1 MLASAIAICA
11 QASSC
16 PASRIA
22 STSRARSRKHDHSG
36 RFGCC
41 RRHTS
46 RADRPE
52 FFETVVVSESRRA
65 LAAVGGDAS
74 RVVPWLDTGRFPHDG
89 DPMSAGD
96 LSKLITAA
104 HKAGL
109 RRMNCECRLS
119 WLFRSRLLPAR
130 QGFFLFFLTRLS
142 IATDHHHGNLS
153 HSEWTVIS
161 ALCGEMWTPHK
172 TDPDA
177 YAPPDKMVI

>member
-1 MLASAIAICA
+1 MLLASATAFCA

-22 STSRARSRKHDHSG
+22 STSRAHSRKPQITTE
-36 RFGCC
+36 FGLILPALLGNADC
-41 RRHTS
+41 
-46 RADRPE
+46 ADRPE
-52 FFETVVVSESRRA
+52 FFETVVFSESRRA

-119 WLFRSRLLPAR
+119 WLFRSRLLSDMLP
-130 QGFFLFFLTRLS
+130 
-142 IATDHHHGNLS
+142 IHH
-153 HSEWTVIS
+153 E
-161 ALCGEMWTPHK
+161 
-172 TDPDA
+172 
-177 YAPPDKMVI
+177 

>member
-1 MLASAIAICA
+1 
-11 QASSC
+11 
-16 PASRIA
+16 
-22 STSRARSRKHDHSG
+22 
-36 RFGCC
+36 
-41 RRHTS
+41 
-46 RADRPE
+46 
-52 FFETVVVSESRRA
+52 
-65 LAAVGGDAS
+65 
-74 RVVPWLDTGRFPHDG
+74 
-89 DPMSAGD
+89 MSAGD

-109 RRMNCECRLS
+109 RRMNCECRS
-119 WLFRSRLLPAR
+119 PWLFARLLSAR
-130 QGFFLFFLTRLS
+130 QATIQFDLYDKT

>member
-1 MLASAIAICA
+1 MGTPVITHAWWNV
-11 QASSC
+11 
-16 PASRIA
+16 
-22 STSRARSRKHDHSG
+22 HG
-36 RFGCC
+36 
-41 RRHTS
+41 
-46 RADRPE
+46 ADRPE
-52 FFETVVVSESRRA
+52 FFETIVFSESRRA

-119 WLFRSRLLPAR
+119 WLFRSHLLSDKIA
-130 QGFFLFFLTRLS
+130 RLS
-142 IATDHHHGNLS
+142 TDHHHGNLS

>member
-1 MLASAIAICA
+1 MLASATAFCA

-16 PASRIA
+16 PASRTA
-22 STSRARSRKHDHSG
+22 STSRARSRELHDHSG
-36 RFGCC
+36 RFRSILPTPLGNAEC
-41 RRHTS
+41 
-46 RADRPE
+46 ADRPE
-52 FFETVVVSESRRA
+52 FFESVVFSESRRA

-104 HKAGL
+104 HAAGL

-119 WLFRSRLLPAR
+119 WLFCSHLLSDKIA
-130 QGFFLFFLTRLS
+130 RLS
-142 IATDHHHGNLS
+142 TDHHHGNLS

-177 YAPPDKMVI
+177 YYMHRRTRW

>member
-1 MLASAIAICA
+1 MLLPTLLGNADC
-11 QASSC
+11 
-16 PASRIA
+16 
-22 STSRARSRKHDHSG
+22 
-36 RFGCC
+36 
-41 RRHTS
+41 
-46 RADRPE
+46 ADRPE
-52 FFETVVVSESRRA
+52 FFETIVFSESRRA

-109 RRMNCECRLS
+109 RRMNCEYRLS